1 MNGPAQQEAAVLPPS
16 PPYTPIRGVP
26 MPSPPSLP
34 RAKSCS
40 PPQSPP
46 PEQMTQ
52 QDWEEVYEI
61 EYQWAEERYQSFQ
74 KKLHDLMGDK
84 KINELTEEEHK
95 KLEEIIDNDIENK
108 Y

>member
-1 MNGPAQQEAAVLPPS
+1 
-16 PPYTPIRGVP
+16 

-84 KINELTEEEHK
+84 KINKLTEEEHK
-95 KLEEIIDNDIENK
+95 KLEEIIDNDIKNK

>member
-1 MNGPAQQEAAVLPPS
+1 
-16 PPYTPIRGVP
+16 

-46 PEQMTQ
+46 PEEMTQ
-52 QDWEEVYEI
+52 QDWDEVFEI
-61 EYQWAEERYQSFQ
+61 EYQWAEERYESFQ
-74 KKLHDLMGDK
+74 KKINDLIGDRK
-84 KINELTEEEHK
+84 SWELSEEEHK
-95 KLEEIIDNDIENK
+95 KLEQIIDNDIENK